1 MEATSSFLLEDS
13 SLDPI
18 ESPYGGGCGYL
29 QEHPGPSQAPHSPL
43 FIVSRLLMD
52 QFSVGPQE
60 GKCNPIANA
69 IGENNSPEFLKILL

>member
-1 MEATSSFLLEDS
+1 
-13 SLDPI
+13 
-18 ESPYGGGCGYL
+18 
-29 QEHPGPSQAPHSPL
+29 
-43 FIVSRLLMD
+43 MD